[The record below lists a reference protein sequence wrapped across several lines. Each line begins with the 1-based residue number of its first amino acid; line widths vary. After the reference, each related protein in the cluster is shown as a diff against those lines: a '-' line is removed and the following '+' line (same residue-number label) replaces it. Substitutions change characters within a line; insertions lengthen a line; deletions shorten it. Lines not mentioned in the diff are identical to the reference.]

1 MEDDKLDTRTIV
13 AGTTLILSLVFFVMF
28 LISGFCGFSGGLTLG
43 FGLACALN
51 LSISVPMMDTDLD
64 SEPRPVVK
72 PKPNKEERPV
82 AEKLTHCKSCGAPLK
97 GGTCEYCNTK
107 WY

>member
-13 AGTTLILSLVFFVMF
+13 AGTTLIFGLVFFVMF
-28 LISGFCGFSGGLTLG
+28 LVSGFFGFSGGLTLG
-43 FGLACALN
+43 FGLASALN

-64 SEPRPVVK
+64 SEPRPVAK
-72 PKPNKEERPV
+72 PKADKEERPI
-82 AEKLTHCKSCGAPLK
+82 AGKLTHCKSCGAPLK
-97 GGTCEYCNTK
+97 EGTCEYCNTK